1 MATPNKCEEFEPGD
15 VTIFV
20 MTSGNCRRASPLRTQ
35 ELCKLLTTLLPFADD
50 PDALALFPLVDIF
63 PEVESLYVTDNA
75 WNGDEFTTGEGT
87 IQVRRSKLG

>member
-20 MTSGNCRRASPLRTQ
+20 MTS
-35 ELCKLLTTLLPFADD
+35 DD